1 MNAKAAAS
9 AVSTQNV
16 AATAAPSRQSLEA
29 ERSNWR
35 IIILILATVAIWIG
49 FHIWTGVFISPRN
62 LSNLAVQ
69 AAITAV
75 IAAGLCWLLVAREID
90 LSVGSLLAMCGVLC
104 MLLMQKAGLGAYPT
118 ILIVLLVGV
127 GVGLLQGGFRVTL
140 GIPSFIITL
149 AGFSWLRGL
158 AYVLSGAET
167 LSGAG
172 DTFYDIA
179 NGEFPVTTS
188 LVIILVLAAI
198 HLYGWVRA
206 YTGLLGPQRYD
217 LRAVNLVIL
226 ALSLCAAGLSIWVF
240 ATRSGIPYPL
250 AFLALVVFVMEYASR
265 HTRFGRYV
273 YAIGGNPTSAKRAGI
288 KVDRTILALFGLMG
302 ALTAVAATI
311 QTSRLDA
318 GPPNVGLFVNLSA
331 LSAAI
336 IGGTSL
342 FGGEGRVLGTVIG
355 ALLMASITN
364 GLSLA
369 GVDTFYQMIIT
380 GGLLIVAVSADHAAQ
395 RRPR

>member
-1 MNAKAAAS
+1 MNAKIAETAM
-9 AVSTQNV
+9 STENV
-16 AATAAPSRQSLEA
+16 TATAPSRQSFEA

-35 IIILILATVAIWIG
+35 IIILILATLAIWIG
-49 FHIWTGVFISPRN
+49 FHAWTGVFISPRN

-69 AAITAV
+69 AAITAI

-104 MLLMQKAGLGAYPT
+104 MLLLQKAGLDAYLT

-127 GVGLLQGGFRVTL
+127 GVGLLQGGLRVTL

-172 DTFYDIA
+172 DTFYEIA
-179 NGEFPVTTS
+179 NGEIPTTIS
-188 LVIILVLAAI
+188 LFIILALAAI
-198 HLYGWVRA
+198 YLHGWVRV
-206 YTGLLGPQRYD
+206 YTALLGPQKYER
-217 LRAVNLVIL
+217 RAVNLVIL
-226 ALSLCAAGLSIWVF
+226 ALSLCAAALSAWVF
-240 ATRSGIPYPL
+240 ATRNGIPYPL
-250 AFLALVVFVMEYASR
+250 AFLALLVFVMEYSGR

-288 KVDRTILALFGLMG
+288 NVNRMVLALFGLMG
-302 ALTAVAATI
+302 ALTAVAAII

-355 ALLMASITN
+355 ALLMASINN

>member
-1 MNAKAAAS
+1 MNAKIAETAM
-9 AVSTQNV
+9 STENV
-16 AATAAPSRQSLEA
+16 AATAPSRQSFEA

-35 IIILILATVAIWIG
+35 IIILILATLAIWIG
-49 FHIWTGVFISPRN
+49 FHVWTGVFISPRN

-69 AAITAV
+69 AAITAI

-104 MLLMQKAGLGAYPT
+104 MLLLQKAGLDAYLT

-127 GVGLLQGGFRVTL
+127 GVGLLQGGLRVTL

-172 DTFYDIA
+172 DTFYEIA
-179 NGEFPVTTS
+179 NGEIPTTIS
-188 LVIILVLAAI
+188 LVIILALAAI
-198 HLYGWVRA
+198 QLHGWVRA
-206 YTGLLGPQRYD
+206 YTALLGPQKYER
-217 LRAVNLVIL
+217 RAVNLVIL
-226 ALSLCAAGLSIWVF
+226 ALSLCAAALSAWVF
-240 ATRSGIPYPL
+240 ATRNGIPYPL
-250 AFLALVVFVMEYASR
+250 AFLALLVFVMEYSGR

-288 KVDRTILALFGLMG
+288 NVNRMVLALFGLMG
-302 ALTAVAATI
+302 ALTAVAAII

-355 ALLMASITN
+355 ALLMASINN

>member
-1 MNAKAAAS
+1 MTAVAQKADHL
-9 AVSTQNV
+9 
-16 AATAAPSRQSLEA
+16 PSETVLSKQSRES
-29 ERSNWR
+29 ERSDWR
-35 IIILILATVAIWIG
+35 IIVLIGATLLIWIG

-69 AAITAV
+69 ATITALL
-75 IAAGLCWLLVAREID
+75 AAGLTWLLVAREID

-104 MLLMQKAGLGAYPT
+104 MQFLQKYGINAYGT
-118 ILIVLLVGV
+118 IVLVILIGV
-127 GVGLLQGGFRVTL
+127 AIGLLQGALRVRL

-172 DTFYDIA
+172 DVFYDVA
-179 NGEFPVTTS
+179 NGEFPAWLS
-188 LVIILVLAAI
+188 RAIILVLI
-198 HLYGWVRA
+198 GVYLYAWTRS
-206 YTGLLGPQRYD
+206 YTGVLGRQRHV
-217 LRAVNLVIL
+217 RRPVNIVIL
-226 ALSLCAAGLSIWVF
+226 ALSLGSAALSLWVF

-250 AFLALVVFVMEYASR
+250 AFLVFVVFAMEFAAR
-265 HTRFGRYV
+265 NTRFGRYV
-273 YAIGGNPTSAKRAGI
+273 YALGGNPVSAKRAGI
-288 KVDRTILALFGLMG
+288 KVNAIILSLFGLMG
-302 ALTAVAATI
+302 ALTAVAAII

-331 LSAAI
+331 VSAAI

-342 FGGEGRVLGTVIG
+342 FGGEGRVLGAVIG

-380 GGLLIVAVSADHAAQ
+380 GALLIVAVSADHAAQ
-395 RRPR
+395 RKSK